1 MERFNG
7 ILCSVEKKVSELKD
21 RSKCPVGVQ
30 NQKDRKY

>member
-1 MERFNG
+1 MAYYAW
-7 ILCSVEKKVSELKD
+7 LKRRLVNWKIE